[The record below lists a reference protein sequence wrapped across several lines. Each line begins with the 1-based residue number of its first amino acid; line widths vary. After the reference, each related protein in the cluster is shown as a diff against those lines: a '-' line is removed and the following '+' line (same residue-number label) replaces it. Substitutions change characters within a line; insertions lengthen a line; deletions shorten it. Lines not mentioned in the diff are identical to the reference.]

1 MSEARP
7 TLVKWVRRQLRG
19 NPALTADELVELWR
33 ARAEQLGTPPVSE
46 ADADVVRQVHA
57 EEAAAAAER
66 PAGRGNDLV
75 GVGCLLVLLLNL
87 IAGAALL
94 LAPAIGNVAAI
105 VYVGVVQL
113 LYLVPVALWL
123 RRVGRTATLQGV
135 VIGAVLT
142 FLSSAAC
149 FSIFRPSFA
158 LQA

>member
-1 MSEARP
+1 VSEARP

-19 NPALTADELVELWR
+19 NPALTADELVELCR
-33 ARAEQLGTPPVSE
+33 ARAEQLGTPASE
-46 ADADVVRQVHA
+46 ADVDVVRQVHA

-105 VYVGVVQL
+105 AYVGVVQL
-113 LYLVPVALWL
+113 LYLVPLALWL
-123 RRVGRTATLQGV
+123 RHVGRTATLQGV
-135 VIGAVLT
+135 VLGAVLT
-142 FLSSAAC
+142 FLLSAAC
-149 FSIFRPSFA
+149 FSLFRPSFA